1 MLNARRRDRERG
13 AVAVE
18 MAIVVPVLVLLAFG
32 MLEFG
37 LALKTKLTISQ
48 AVNQATRHA
57 TVLGTD
63 DFADVEILDALV
75 AGLSGE
81 LETVEHVDIFK
92 GDAGGSPLIW
102 DRYQR
107 DTSVCGWSPC
117 PDPAGGVFGDPADY
131 KPCNRDNR
139 IGDGKVDTIGVRVF
153 YTQTWISG
161 VFGLPDQTWTE
172 TARARL
178 EPKVLGSGPPSC

>member
-1 MLNARRRDRERG
+1 MLNTRRRRRERG

-63 DFADVEILDALV
+63 DFADVEILDALT

-81 LETVEHVDIFK
+81 LQTVDSRSSTPQIAQHSV
-92 GDAGGSPLIW
+92 GSSIRLRAPRRPSTRGSRSLPSTAISTTRLAAW
-102 DRYQR
+102 T
-107 DTSVCGWSPC
+107 TSRS
-117 PDPAGGVFGDPADY
+117 
-131 KPCNRDNR
+131 
-139 IGDGKVDTIGVRVF
+139 
-153 YTQTWISG
+153 
-161 VFGLPDQTWTE
+161 
-172 TARARL
+172 
-178 EPKVLGSGPPSC
+178 